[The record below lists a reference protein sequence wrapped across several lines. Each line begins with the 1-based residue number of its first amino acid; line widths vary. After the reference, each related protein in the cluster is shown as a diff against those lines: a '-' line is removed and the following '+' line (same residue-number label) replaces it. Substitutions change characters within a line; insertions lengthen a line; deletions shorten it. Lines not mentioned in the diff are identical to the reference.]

1 MKHNLCLI
9 DLPVWL
15 AISLLAFTFSAT
27 AQPIGKAANLNGLW
41 VQSNPANP
49 GEYVA
54 LALLT
59 QGSAICGNL
68 STSAN
73 GGSIQESSY
82 VVGRAFGGTA
92 TFEFASKSGDRTV
105 RLSARVAGRAGK
117 LNFEVD
123 PSTGPNAPRTSDYT
137 WPSATLSK
145 QIWMRNSLRS
155 IAGWCSEQWPLIKQG
170 RFNDIVLQP

>member
-9 DLPVWL
+9 DLPARL
-15 AISLLAFTFSAT
+15 AIALLAFTFSVI
-27 AQPIGKAANLNGLW
+27 AQPIGKPADLNGLW
-41 VQSNPANP
+41 VQSNSANP
-49 GEYVA
+49 GEFVA

-105 RLSARVAGRAGK
+105 RLSARVAGREGK
-117 LNFEVD
+117 LDFEVD
-123 PSTGPNAPRTSDYT
+123 GSTGPNAPSTSDYA
-137 WPSATLSK
+137 WPNVTLSR